1 MKMHNKGFTLIEL
14 VIALT
19 VLGILAAIGYPSY
32 QNQVAKSR
40 RGDAQAALMGFANAM
55 ERYYTQNNTYAG
67 AAVGGG
73 GVFPAEAPVDGSN
86 KYYDL
91 SIPTATVSAYTL
103 RAVPKNGQAGDGRL
117 EIDSDG
123 TRRWNSQDNGTGTNT
138 AW

>member
-1 MKMHNKGFTLIEL
+1 MKVHSKGFTLIEL

-19 VLGILAAIGYPSY
+19 VLGILAAIAYPSY

-40 RGDAQAALMGFANAM
+40 RGDAQAALMAFANAM

-67 AAVGGG
+67 AAVGAG

-123 TRRWNSQDNGTGTNT
+123 TRHWYANDNGSGTDT
-138 AW
+138 PW